1 MIVKRLVKP
10 ILFKIKKSFS
20 FILFSIADSWP
31 EVFDDRNARKH
42 WKWNPKVDLDGLV
55 QRMFAYLERQ

>member
-1 MIVKRLVKP
+1 MIVKRLVKT

-31 EVFDDRNARKH
+31 EVFDDHNARKH